1 MSAAFAY
8 LRVSS
13 KAQDH
18 ATQRAA
24 IEREARARG
33 DTIEDEDW
41 RAEKRSA
48 KTMDR
53 PELTRL
59 RDDVRAGRVRKLYVF
74 KLDRLCRTGVADT
87 FAVVDELRRAGCT
100 LVAVAD
106 RLTIVPG
113 KEDIT
118 SEVLVF
124 AFGLAARL
132 ERAATNERIAASR
145 ERLADEGRPWGRPP
159 RMSPEQV
166 ERARAMSAEG
176 RSVRDVAIALKV
188 AKSTIGRVLAP
199 SQNVPPKTGPK
210 AA

>member
-1 MSAAFAY
+1 MSIASAY

-33 DTIEDEDW
+33 DTIDVDDW
-41 RAEKRSA
+41 RSEKRSA

-59 RDDVRAGRVRKLYVF
+59 REDVRAGRVRRLYVF
-74 KLDRLCRTGVADT
+74 KLDRLCRTGVGDT

-124 AFGLAARL
+124 AFGLAAKL
-132 ERAATNERIAASR
+132 ERAATNERIAAAR
-145 ERLADEGRPWGRPP
+145 ERLEDEGRPWGRPP
-159 RMSPEQV
+159 RMTPEQV
-166 ERARAMSAEG
+166 ARARAMHADG
-176 RSVRDVAIALKV
+176 RTVREIAMALRFP
-188 AKSTIGRVLAP
+188 KSTIGRALAP
-199 SQNVPPKTGPK
+199 SQNVPPGSGPK